1 MAPTCH
7 IGCHV
12 GVISDSLIPLAPFSL
27 PPRSAMPLKA
37 PQRANETPVSDS
49 HSSLFSL
56 SRSRPFSPSLLPP
69 QSQSLALPRRA
80 LSRSRSPLGNPFANE
95 PQQEFRLG
103 FCATC
108 KEVRRAK
115 ASHGVAARIGL
126 VAVGRGSCS
135 SAAAG
140 SRRRGCLGAQ
150 FGSPLGVDDGGDDEQ
165 QRERGSGVERF
176 CAGRGVVCEEG
187 R

>member
-1 MAPTCH
+1 M
-7 IGCHV
+7 
-12 GVISDSLIPLAPFSL
+12 
-27 PPRSAMPLKA
+27 
-37 PQRANETPVSDS
+37 
-49 HSSLFSL
+49 
-56 SRSRPFSPSLLPP
+56 
-69 QSQSLALPRRA
+69 
-80 LSRSRSPLGNPFANE
+80 
-95 PQQEFRLG
+95 
-103 FCATC
+103 
-108 KEVRRAK
+108 RRAK